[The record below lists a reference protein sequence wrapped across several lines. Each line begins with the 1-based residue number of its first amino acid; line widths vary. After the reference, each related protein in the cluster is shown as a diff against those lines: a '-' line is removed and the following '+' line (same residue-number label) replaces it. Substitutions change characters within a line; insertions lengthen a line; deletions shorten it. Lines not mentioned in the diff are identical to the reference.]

1 MLPELVLTVNVNI
14 SNIDKTLPIMNSTL
28 IQMTMLIA
36 CGVGWQILR
45 PAGLS
50 AEQVRLVLTT
60 FVYYLLLPALVLD
73 VLWSA
78 DIGLQSFHYTILGIS
93 CIVFAMLC
101 SWIAGTVFKFE
112 DKRLG
117 AMILAAAFP
126 NVTYL
131 GLPVLEQTFG
141 NWARSVVIQMDLFA
155 TSPFLF
161 TIGIIVV
168 RHYGGD
174 AKEKPKSALSFLNAP
189 PFWAAAIA
197 VILNLNGLVAPA
209 WFAGVLQ
216 KLSATVVP
224 LMLFSLGLALDWK
237 AVIGRNIPYV
247 VPVILIKMLLM
258 PLFAIILASYLPM
271 EGKYKAAAVL
281 DLAMP
286 SMVLGVVFC
295 DRYRLDSALYAM
307 TVTVTTALSLITLP
321 FWHGILINEF
331 LK

>member
-1 MLPELVLTVNVNI
+1 MY
-14 SNIDKTLPIMNSTL
+14 STL
-28 IQMTMLIA
+28 IQMTLLMT
-36 CGVGWQILR
+36 CGIGWQILR
-45 PAGLS
+45 PHGLT

-60 FVYYLLLPALVLD
+60 VVYYLLLPAMILE
-73 VLWSA
+73 VLWEA
-78 DIGLQSFHYTILGIS
+78 EIGIQSFYYTTLGVS

-101 SWIAGTVFKFE
+101 SWLVGSLFKFE

-141 NWARSVVIQMDLFA
+141 SWARSVVIQMDLFA

-161 TIGIIVV
+161 TIGILVA
-168 RHYGGD
+168 RHYGENTM
-174 AKEKPKSALSFLNAP
+174 EKPRSVLSFLNAP

-197 VILNLNGLVAPA
+197 VILNLNGIVAPV
-209 WFAGVLQ
+209 WFTGVLQ
-216 KLSATVVP
+216 KLSAAVVP
-224 LMLFSLGLALDWK
+224 LMLFSLGLALSWK
-237 AVIGRNIPYV
+237 AVIARNIPYV
-247 VPVILIKMLLM
+247 VPVLLIKILAM

-307 TVTVTTALSLITLP
+307 TVTVTTGLSLISLP
-321 FWHGILINEF
+321 FWHSILINEF

>member
-1 MLPELVLTVNVNI
+1 
-14 SNIDKTLPIMNSTL
+14 MNSTL
-28 IQMTMLIA
+28 IQMTLLMA
-36 CGVGWQILR
+36 CGVAWRILR
-45 PAGLS
+45 PAGLT
-50 AEQVRLVLTT
+50 AEQTRQVLTT
-60 FVYYLLLPALVLD
+60 FVYYLLLPAMVLE
-73 VLWSA
+73 VLWTA
-78 DIGLQSFHYTILGIS
+78 DIGLQSFQYTTLGVGCILFG
-93 CIVFAMLC
+93 MLF
-101 SWIAGTVFKFE
+101 SWMTGTLFKFE

-141 NWARSVVIQMDLFA
+141 SWARSVVIQMDLFA

-161 TIGIIVV
+161 TIGIMVA
-168 RHYGGD
+168 RRYGD
-174 AKEKPKSALSFLNAP
+174 DTTEKPKSALSFLNAP

-197 VILNLNGLVAPA
+197 VILNLSGFAAPV

-216 KLSATVVP
+216 KLSAAVVP
-224 LMLFSLGLALDWK
+224 LMLVSLGLALSWK
-237 AVIGRNIPYV
+237 SMTSRNIPYV
-247 VPVILIKMLLM
+247 LPVILIKMLLM
-258 PLFAIILASYLPM
+258 PLFAIVLVNYLPM

-281 DLAMP
+281 DMAMP

-307 TVTVTTALSLITLP
+307 TVTVTTALSLISLP
-321 FWHGILINEF
+321 FWHGILVNEF